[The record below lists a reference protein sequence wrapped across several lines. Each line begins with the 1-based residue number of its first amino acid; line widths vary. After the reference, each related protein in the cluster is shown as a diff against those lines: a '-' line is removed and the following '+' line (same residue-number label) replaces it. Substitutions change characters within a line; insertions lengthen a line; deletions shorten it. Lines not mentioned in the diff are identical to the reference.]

1 MECSMNPPSTARPPA
16 ASGKRLLVV
25 DDDRELCGLLATFL
39 AREGF
44 ECDCVHD
51 GEEGLRAA
59 LSGQHQAIVLD
70 VMLPGLSG
78 FDVLRNI
85 RERKQTPV
93 LMLTARGEHVDRVV
107 GLEMGADDYVP
118 KPFDPRELVARIRA
132 VLRRAESGPDRRAD
146 RDPIHAGDLEL
157 VPHTREAVYRGRR
170 VGLTASEF
178 GILQHLVRASG
189 RIVSR
194 EELSRA
200 VLLREYGPGA
210 RGIDMQVSKLRRKLD
225 GGRRGDSVIRTVR
238 SAGYLLAVRA
248 IDTPA

>member
-1 MECSMNPPSTARPPA
+1 MTAPSAPRPPA

-51 GEEGLRAA
+51 GEAGLRAA

-78 FDVLRNI
+78 FDVLRTI
-85 RERKQTPV
+85 RERRQTPV
-93 LMLTARGEHVDRVV
+93 LMLTARGEPVDRVV

-132 VLRRAESGPDRRAD
+132 VLRRAESAPDRRAD
-146 RDPIHAGDLEL
+146 RDRIAGDLAL
-157 VPHTREAVYRGRR
+157 DPHTREAVYHGRR
-170 VGLTASEF
+170 VVLTASEF

-194 EELSRA
+194 EELTRA
-200 VLLREYGPGA
+200 VLLREHGPGA

-238 SAGYLLAVRA
+238 GAGYLLAVRA
-248 IDTPA
+248 TDTPA